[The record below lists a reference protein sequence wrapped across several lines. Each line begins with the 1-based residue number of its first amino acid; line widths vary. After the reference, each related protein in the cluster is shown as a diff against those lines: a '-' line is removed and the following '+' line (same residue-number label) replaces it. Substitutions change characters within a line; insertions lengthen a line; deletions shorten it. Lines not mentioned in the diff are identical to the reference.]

1 MKKTKKLLFAAHDMN
16 LGGIETSLV
25 NLLNYLAK
33 KNYEITLVL
42 ENKEGIFLDTLDK
55 KIEIIEYQPCKDEN
69 FLKRKCKNMVKRVRF
84 MVKYKNRFDFSASFA
99 TYSLM
104 SSFVARVASK
114 NNALWGHAD
123 YLALYKGD
131 EEKVKK
137 FFKDVKYNQFR
148 KIVFVSKVACHSFL
162 QIYPQMKKRV
172 IYCNNIINQEK
183 IKQLA
188 LENAQIKE
196 TKKQY
201 TFVNIGRHDE
211 QQKKLTR
218 LIEAAKRLKE
228 EELKFR
234 ILLVGEGTDSNQYK
248 ELVDKNQLED
258 NIVFVGQKK
267 NPYPYIRIS
276 DCTILTSDYEG
287 YPVVFTES
295 MILNKPIITTD
306 VSDAREIIDNQYG
319 TVVTKEVEEIYK
331 AMKQYILKKGIIPKK
346 FSPEEYN
353 KEIEETLEKII
364 SKKLKF

>member
-1 MKKTKKLLFAAHDMN
+1 MKKKKKLLFAAHDMN

-33 KNYEITLVL
+33 KDYDITLVL

-55 KIEIIEYQPCKDEN
+55 KIEIIEYHPCTDKKY
-69 FLKRKCKNMVKRVRF
+69 FKRKYKNMVKRLQF
-84 MVKYKNRFDFSASFA
+84 MVKYKHRFDFSASFA

-131 EEKVKK
+131 EEKVKE
-137 FFKDVKYNQFR
+137 FFKNVKYHEFK
-148 KIVFVSKVACHSFL
+148 KIVFVSKAACDSFL
-162 QIYPQMKKRV
+162 QIYPHMKKRV
-172 IYCNNIINQEK
+172 IYCNNIIDPVK
-183 IKQLA
+183 IEELA
-188 LENAQIKE
+188 AENAQIKA

-201 TFVNIGRHDE
+201 TFINIGRHDE

-218 LIEAAKRLKE
+218 LIEAAKMLKE
-228 EELKFR
+228 EQLKFR
-234 ILLVGEGTDSNQYK
+234 ILFVGEGPDSNKYK
-248 ELVDKNQLED
+248 ELVDNNQLEE
-258 NIVFVGQKK
+258 NIILVGQKK
-267 NPYPYIRIS
+267 NPYPYLRIS

-306 VSDAREIIDNQYG
+306 VSDAREIIDKKYG
-319 TVVTKEVEEIYK
+319 TVVTKEVEDIYK
-331 AMKQYILKKGIIPKK
+331 AMKQYIQKEGIMPEK
-346 FSPEEYN
+346 FSPEKYN

-364 SKKLKF
+364 NKKLKF